1 MSEQRLTGY
10 QIQGYAQHLK
20 LEEKSEA
27 TLEKYLRD
35 IRAFAAWANGQKI
48 SKELTAEWKN
58 HLVEQHYAPTSINA
72 MLSALNS
79 LLEFLGLNDCRVKF
93 LKVQRRL
100 FRDADRELTK
110 DDYQRLLNTAYQLG
124 RDRLGLLLETIG
136 YPGQRSKICHSGSH
150 SSGQGGDIPQ
160 GQDPHHPVAG
170 KAPPQATEIRA
181 ETKDRLWRDLSHQ
194 KRKRAEP
201 PSDLGRTERA
211 VQTRLCGAK
220 QGVSP

>member
-1 MSEQRLTGY
+1 MSEQGLTGY

-79 LLEFLGLNDCRVKF
+79 LLECLGLNDCRVKF

-124 RDRLGLLLETIG
+124 RDRLGLLVETIG
-136 YPGQRSKICHSGSH
+136 ATGIRVSEVKYVTVEAIRQ
-150 SSGQGGDIPQ
+150 
-160 GQDPHHPVAG
+160 G
-170 KAPPQATEIRA
+170 KAEISLKGKIR
-181 ETKDRLWRDLSHQ
+181 TILLPGKLR
-194 KRKRAEP
+194 RK
-201 PSDLGRTERA
+201 L
-211 VQTRLCGAK
+211 LK
-220 QGVSP
+220 

>member
-1 MSEQRLTGY
+1 MSEQGLTGY

-124 RDRLGLLLETIG
+124 RDRLGLLVETIG
-136 YPGQRSKICHSGSH
+136 ATGIRVSEVKYVTVEAIR
-150 SSGQGGDIPQ
+150 QGKAEISLKGR
-160 GQDPHHPVAG
+160 DPHHPAAG

-201 PSDLGRTERA
+201 RESG
-211 VQTRLCGAK
+211 QN
-220 QGVSP
+220 

>member
-1 MSEQRLTGY
+1 MSEQGLTGY

-93 LKVQRRL
+93 LKVQKKAYI
-100 FRDADRELTK
+100 DEDRELTEN
-110 DDYQRLLNTAYQLG
+110 DYRKLL
-124 RDRLGLLLETIG
+124 D
-136 YPGQRSKICHSGSH
+136 S
-150 SSGQGGDIPQ
+150 
-160 GQDPHHPVAG
+160 AG
-170 KAPPQATEIRA
+170 KW
-181 ETKDRLWRDLSHQ
+181 ETLS
-194 KRKRAEP
+194 
-201 PSDLGRTERA
+201 SII
-211 VQTRLCGAK
+211 
-220 QGVSP
+220 

>member
-1 MSEQRLTGY
+1 MSEQGLTGY

-79 LLEFLGLNDCRVKF
+79 LLEFLGLNDCRKIPEGS
-93 LKVQRRL
+93 
-100 FRDADRELTK
+100 AS
-110 DDYQRLLNTAYQLG
+110 AIPG
-124 RDRLGLLLETIG
+124 R
-136 YPGQRSKICHSGSH
+136 
-150 SSGQGGDIPQ
+150 
-160 GQDPHHPVAG
+160 
-170 KAPPQATEIRA
+170 
-181 ETKDRLWRDLSHQ
+181 
-194 KRKRAEP
+194 
-201 PSDLGRTERA
+201 
-211 VQTRLCGAK
+211 
-220 QGVSP
+220 